1 MAADRATDGAAVSD
15 RPRAKPATWHAMSTG
30 EVLGRLDARRE
41 GLSNEE
47 ARARL
52 DRDGPNALPET
63 AGKPLWRIVLAQF
76 TDAMII
82 VLLIAAVVSAAVS
95 RELVDSLVILVLV
108 LANAVIGTWQEVKA
122 ARSLNALR
130 AMTAPHANAL
140 RDGAPVHLAAQD
152 LVVGDVVLLAA
163 GDAVPADL
171 RLLQAA
177 NLRIDESALTGESHA
192 VDKSTDAVPADVALG
207 DRAGVAFSATLVV
220 AGRGAGVVT
229 ATGAR
234 TQVGGIAELISS
246 GPEVTTP
253 MQRRLNQLGRTLGIA
268 VLVVC
273 AALFVLGLAQGRDAL
288 ETLMLAV
295 ALAVAAIPEG
305 LVAISTVVLALGVQR
320 MARRGAIVR
329 TLPAV
334 ETLGSTTVICSDKT
348 GTLTQNRMTV
358 VDFWEPGIAAGPSGS
373 RGPSDATE
381 PSERLVRVAV
391 LCTDAAVTHA
401 GSGTVE

>member
-1 MAADRATDGAAVSD
+1 
-15 RPRAKPATWHAMSTG
+15 
-30 EVLGRLDARRE
+30 
-41 GLSNEE
+41 
-47 ARARL
+47 
-52 DRDGPNALPET
+52 
-63 AGKPLWRIVLAQF
+63 
-76 TDAMII
+76 
-82 VLLIAAVVSAAVS
+82 
-95 RELVDSLVILVLV
+95 
-108 LANAVIGTWQEVKA
+108 
-122 ARSLNALR
+122 
-130 AMTAPHANAL
+130 
-140 RDGAPVHLAAQD
+140 
-152 LVVGDVVLLAA
+152 
-163 GDAVPADL
+163 
-171 RLLQAA
+171 
-177 NLRIDESALTGESHA
+177 
-192 VDKSTDAVPADVALG
+192 
-207 DRAGVAFSATLVV
+207 
-220 AGRGAGVVT
+220 RGAGVVT

-268 VLVVC
+268 VLAVC
-273 AALFVLGLAQGRDAL
+273 AALFALGLAQGRDAL

-295 ALAVAAIPEG
+295 ALAVAAIPQG

-348 GTLTQNRMTV
+348 GPLTQTRMTV

-373 RGPSDATE
+373 RGPSDAAE

-401 GSGTVE
+401 GSGTVEASSEGSDDGGPGLDQPPEETVVGDPTEVALVRWGLERGALKPELERAYPR